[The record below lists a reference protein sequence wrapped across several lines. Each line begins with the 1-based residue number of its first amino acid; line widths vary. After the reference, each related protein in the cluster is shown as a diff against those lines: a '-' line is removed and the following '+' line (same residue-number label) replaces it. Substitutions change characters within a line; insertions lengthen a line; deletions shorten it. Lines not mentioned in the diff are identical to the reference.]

1 MAVVTVRSFGALRE
15 LVGQHR
21 SLEAEHVAG
30 LLDLLAAE
38 HGDEFRRR
46 MARATVVVGETTTA
60 HDDTTPLAPG
70 AEVVLLPPFAG
81 GSGRA
86 PARQRGG

>member
-1 MAVVTVRSFGALRE
+1 VAVVTVRAFGALRE
-15 LVGQHR
+15 LVGQHT
-21 SLEAEHVAG
+21 LIEADHVAG
-30 LLDLLAAE
+30 LLALLAAE

-46 MARATVVVGETTTA
+46 MTRATVIVGETTTG
-60 HDDTTPLAPG
+60 HDDTTPLQPG

-81 GSGRA
+81 GSNRA